1 MACILNLP
9 HGENNLDDFFE
20 HFIETLHSTHA
31 AIAFDT
37 DANQKLEFKA
47 YLFTAIVPITTMAT
61 GLGYTQED
69 PDFTSGSTDAKCHK
83 VIMSMIQKIEFI
95 QSLNR
100 DDDFRLLAL
109 LHGFANQKLQKIK
122 HNFLTYH
129 HMTDLYNKM
138 VHDC

>member
-1 MACILNLP
+1 M
-9 HGENNLDDFFE
+9 DDLFE
-20 HFIETLHSTHA
+20 CFIKTLSSTQT
-31 AIAFDT
+31 AISFDT
-37 DANQKLEFKA
+37 DANQKLEFKG
-47 YLFTAIVPITTMAT
+47 YLLTAIVPITTVAT

-69 PDFTSGSTDAKCHK
+69 PDFTYGSTDDKCHK

-100 DDDFRLLAL
+100 GDDFWLLAL
-109 LHGFANQKLQKIK
+109 LHSFANHKLQKIK
-122 HNFLTYH
+122 HSLLTYH